1 MISKNKIVASLSF
14 LGSLISTSVFAAA
27 DADVLAAGSSAA
39 TTIKEN
45 VMGVL
50 TANIPVILIAGV
62 FILSV
67 MVIWRMGKRFV
78 R

>member
-1 MISKNKIVASLSF
+1 MIKKVLTAST
-14 LGSLISTSVFAAA
+14 LGSLMGLQVFAAA
-27 DADVLAAGSSAA
+27 DEDVLGAGA
-39 TTIKEN
+39 TMAQTIQDN

-50 TANIPVILIAGV
+50 SANLPVIILAGV

-67 MVIWRMGKRFV
+67 TVIWRMGKRFV